1 MGREIAKGVQPVLA
15 GIQLTNVEITV
26 SDDADSNKAYWVDTS
41 AGPLT
46 LTLPANPV
54 MGDLIR
60 IFDVANSFDTNNL
73 TLGRNGRPIMSGAE
87 DLTVNTEGAAFD
99 LVYYD
104 NTQGWRVFTI

>member
-15 GIQLTNVEITV
+15 GIQLPNVEIAV
-26 SDDADSNKAYWVDTS
+26 NGGADSNKAYWVDTS
-41 AGPLT
+41 GGPLT

-73 TLGRNGRPIMSGAE
+73 TLARNGRPIMSGAE
-87 DLTVNTEGAAFD
+87 DLVVNTEGAAFD

-104 NTQGWRVFTI
+104 NTKGWRVFTI